1 MMMKT
6 NGLIALLSL
15 SFANNLLAQEASKEA
30 PFTIRGKLDGLGNGK
45 VIWFYM
51 DKTLP
56 QGAFTDSTQA
66 KDDTFEIKGK
76 LNTPLPTFFRL
87 SVRKEGWAK
96 PAKTALPPKG
106 YELFLTS
113 GDAVEVE
120 GVVKDNEIVKA
131 RAKGNAHVV
140 DWDKL
145 RDVVAPVE
153 VQLDPLMTRFRE
165 ARAVKGDVSSLEKP
179 LDSLRNVLKQKLLF
193 FIHENPKS
201 LISVYE
207 LHSVSSILP
216 VDTLIRYYNELD
228 EKMQT
233 GTTYGRDLS
242 KVIEMKKRTRP
253 GTLVQDFARNDTAGQ
268 IVRLSDY
275 RGRYVILD
283 FWASWCNPCRKSHPR
298 MLELYKKYKDAGV
311 AFDILAIA
319 SEDTRGAWKKAIRE
333 DSLTWAHVIDDE
345 KDRAK
350 KLTTLLGVQALPT
363 KVFLDQQGK
372 IIAIITGDEKAV
384 EQKMIDLFEKRNNK

>member
-6 NGLIALLSL
+6 NCLIALLSL
-15 SFANNLLAQEASKEA
+15 PFANNVFAQEVAKEL

-87 SVRKEGWAK
+87 SVRKEGWTR

-106 YELFLTS
+106 YELFVSS
-113 GDAVEVE
+113 GDVVEVE
-120 GVVKDNEIVKA
+120 GVVNGSEIVKA
-131 RAKGNAHVV
+131 RAKGNAHVT

-145 RDVVAPVE
+145 RELVAPVE
-153 VQLDPLMTRFRE
+153 VELDPLMTRFRE
-165 ARAVKGDVSSLEKP
+165 ARAVKGDVSGLEKP

-193 FIHENPKS
+193 FIRENPKS
-201 LISVYE
+201 LISAYE
-207 LHSVSSILP
+207 LNSVSSLLP
-216 VDTLIRYYNELD
+216 VDTLIRYYDELD
-228 EKMQT
+228 ARVQT
-233 GTTYGRDLS
+233 GTTYGRDLA
-242 KVIEMKKRTRP
+242 KVIEMKKKTRP

-268 IVRLSDY
+268 TVRLSDY
-275 RGRYVILD
+275 RGRHVILD
-283 FWASWCNPCRKSHPR
+283 FWGSWCSPCRKSHPR

-311 AFDILAIA
+311 AFEILAIA
-319 SEDTRGAWKKAIRE
+319 SEDKRAEWKKAIRE
-333 DSLTWAHVIDDE
+333 DGLTWVNVLDDE

-350 KLTTLLGVQALPT
+350 KMTTLLGIQALPT
-363 KVFLDQQGK
+363 KVFLDPQGK

-384 EQKMIDLFEKRNNK
+384 EQKMIELFEKRNNK